1 MPPNTDQLTTD
12 KFWNKASDIFNLYH
26 NKYRFAILTDEE
38 KRETVTDFLA
48 ATDDLVDELIAGW
61 HNPETKE

>member
-1 MPPNTDQLTTD
+1 MPPNTDQLTID

-48 ATDDLVDELIAGW
+48 DADNLAMEW
-61 HNPETKE
+61 YNPETKE